1 MSIWTWISFL
11 WNIPRRETVRVAE
24 APSTGWCAHIKRDD
38 DTLCHSLLFGI
49 GFQLW
54 STLLTAQTQQTRSPS
69 LLHTKNK
76 TQFGSIAF
84 PLMENQQQQRQPASV
99 KSRFRRVCVFCG
111 SSPGKNPSYQLAA
124 IQLGKQLVP
133 PKTSLSFFFI
143 FELNERMRA
152 SSGTG
157 FLIRPPTSEHHVLL
171 TWHDLFLLPVPTK
184 QSLTR
189 VFKDLY
195 QNFLSF
201 FFSIIFSYYF
211 SFPLPIAFA
220 VRFPEVLVLNFC
232 LANSSSDCLI
242 RKKIEVRIRNRDL
255 CDCAWVKQRSLFLVS
270 SALFSL
276 PWAGSIGDE

>member
-1 MSIWTWISFL
+1 MNFIFVKYPETRNWETWCVSESL
-11 WNIPRRETVRVAE
+11 
-24 APSTGWCAHIKRDD
+24 STGWCAHIKRGRDH

-54 STLLTAQTQQTRSPS
+54 STLLTAQTQQTRSRSRS
-69 LLHTKNK
+69 LLHTHRHTKNK

-143 FELNERMRA
+143 FELNERMRWELLGLA
-152 SSGTG
+152 SSLGHLPQNIMYCSRDMIC
-157 FLIRPPTSEHHVLL
+157 FCF
-171 TWHDLFLLPVPTK
+171 LFLQNRALPAFLRIYIK
-184 QSLTR
+184 
-189 VFKDLY
+189 
-195 QNFLSF
+195 NFF
-201 FFSIIFSYYF
+201 FFSIIFSYYL

-220 VRFPEVLVLNFC
+220 VRYPRCFC
-232 LANSSSDCLI
+232 A
-242 RKKIEVRIRNRDL
+242 
-255 CDCAWVKQRSLFLVS
+255 
-270 SALFSL
+270 
-276 PWAGSIGDE
+276 